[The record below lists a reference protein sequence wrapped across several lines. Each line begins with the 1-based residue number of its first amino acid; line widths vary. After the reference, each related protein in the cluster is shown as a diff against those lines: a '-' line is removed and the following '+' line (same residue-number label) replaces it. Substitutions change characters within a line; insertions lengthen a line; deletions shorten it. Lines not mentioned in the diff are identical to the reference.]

1 MNDIDWTKYHL
12 LKVRQLKETPKSLL
26 LRWVLLAAFLTIVAS
41 AVLMCGMV
49 RADGRE
55 ELCCPPCPAGADVS
69 ALERE
74 RDDLASKVRACQS
87 ALRPCDSCCGDH
99 VRDTTQKVCP
109 ECEDCGGGAVVTPP
123 SSSGL
128 DTQRDDDGSQS
139 AAPPLQDCCTDLTCI
154 VDHPHCYTSTD
165 SKVGAAP
172 EPGTRRAERTGEV
185 ATLAGAAPTTDTTE
199 SGAFRGTPGADSAG
213 GGKEPVPSLSTGG
226 QSTAPVQRWLILAA
240 AGPRLDDPGYYLSIG
255 GARYRPGKR
264 LIMFGPELIYTHG
277 DRESVTAYRD
287 KHPGTDEYGGND
299 YEPNGTREVGDESR
313 LYGGVRAAWICK

>member
-109 ECEDCGGGAVVTPP
+109 ECEDCGGVAQAGRAASPVV
-123 SSSGL
+123 
-128 DTQRDDDGSQS
+128 DTGGSQS
-139 AAPPLQDCCTDLTCI
+139 ATPPT
-154 VDHPHCYTSTD
+154 YTQTEDGNVYTYD
-165 SKVGAAP
+165 SNVGAAP

-185 ATLAGAAPTTDTTE
+185 ATLAGAAPTT
-199 SGAFRGTPGADSAG
+199 GGRHGTPQAAQD
-213 GGKEPVPSLSTGG
+213 KVPSSQPKNRGVPQQAVPTVVGAE
-226 QSTAPVQRWLILAA
+226 THRARWLILAG

-264 LIMFGPELIYTHG
+264 LIMWGPELIYTHG
-277 DRESVTAYRD
+277 DRETVPAFRN
-287 KHPGTDEYGGND
+287 KHPGTSQYGGND
-299 YEPNGTREVGDESR
+299 YEPNGERSVGDESR
-313 LYGGVRAAWICK
+313 IYGGVRAAWGVGK